1 MNNLRVLLA
10 DDHAVIREGLKSL
23 INAQPDMSIIGEANN
38 GRSAWQ
44 QALALQPDV
53 VIMDVS
59 MPELNGAQV
68 TERLK
73 QECPGMKVLALT
85 IHEDQGY
92 LRQLL
97 KAGAAGYMLK
107 RAAVEELI
115 LAIRTVAAGN
125 IYIDPSLTSKV
136 VGSYLR
142 KESVESRLLSG
153 DLSER
158 ETEVLRLVAWGY
170 GNKEMAVRLSI
181 SVKTIETYKSRLME
195 KLGLHCRTDLVRY
208 ALHLGLMESSL

>member
-10 DDHAVIREGLKSL
+10 DDHALIREGLKSL
-23 INAQPDMSIIGEANN
+23 INAQPDMSIIGEVDN

-59 MPELNGAQV
+59 LPELNGAQV

-73 QECPGMKVLALT
+73 QECPAMKVLALT

-92 LRQLL
+92 LRHLL

-136 VGSYLR
+136 FGSYLR
-142 KESVESRLLSG
+142 KESVESRLLSS
-153 DLSER
+153 DLSGR

-170 GNKEMAVRLSI
+170 GNKEMAARLSI

-195 KLGLHCRTDLVRY
+195 KLGLNCRTDLVRY